1 VQSAYAEFAVPL
13 VSEDMSIP
21 FVQEVDAQL
30 AVRYEN
36 FDTFGSVTKPKVALS
51 WRLSD
56 WMMVRSAWSEGFR
69 APNLQQQ
76 YESGLQRSN
85 LRRDFIRCEA
95 AQRRDPTVI
104 FTTTC
109 SKPAGSPANPD
120 STYLITESSQSVISN
135 RQGSAA
141 LEPEESTNL
150 TYGFVFESSF
160 LPPEWGAITFTA
172 DWWRIEQSNVVGIFG
187 DDNHILLDYVL
198 RLNGSANPAVV
209 RADPTPQDVTAFT
222 GTGLAP
228 VGDIQFVDDNYLNLD
243 ERTVQGWD
251 FGLYYDL
258 DDTPIGD
265 FSFRINVAFLDKFF
279 QGVSP
284 NGAIINQAA
293 ASGDIP
299 SALTVGGQGDLVR
312 RFGRPEW
319 RYTSA
324 LTWRKDAWG
333 AGWFTSYVG
342 DVYDPDIVLTATGQ
356 NWIIDDHQTHN
367 LYVQY
372 ELGYDTD
379 TPTRFRV
386 GMRNIFDEEP
396 PLADTNF
403 GYLGDLHNPQGR
415 FLYGSIR
422 KTF

>member
-1 VQSAYAEFAVPL
+1 
-13 VSEDMSIP
+13 M
-21 FVQEVDAQL
+21 
-30 AVRYEN
+30 
-36 FDTFGSVTKPKVALS
+36 
-51 WRLSD
+51 
-56 WMMVRSAWSEGFR
+56 
-69 APNLQQQ
+69 
-76 YESGLQRSN
+76 
-85 LRRDFIRCEA
+85 
-95 AQRRDPTVI
+95 
-104 FTTTC
+104 
-109 SKPAGSPANPD
+109 
-120 STYLITESSQSVISN
+120 
-135 RQGSAA
+135 
-141 LEPEESTNL
+141 
-150 TYGFVFESSF
+150 
-160 LPPEWGAITFTA
+160 
-172 DWWRIEQSNVVGIFG
+172 
-187 DDNHILLDYVL
+187 
-198 RLNGSANPAVV
+198 
-209 RADPTPQDVTAFT
+209 TAFT

-258 DDTPIGD
+258 DDTPLGD
-265 FSFRINVAFLDKFF
+265 FSFRINAAFLDKFF

-299 SALTVGGQGDLVR
+299 SVLTVGGQGDLVR
-312 RFGRPEW
+312 RLGRPEW
-319 RYTSA
+319 RYTST

-356 NWIIDDHQTHN
+356 SWIIEDYQTHN

-379 TPTRFRV
+379 RPTRFRV
-386 GMRNIFDEEP
+386 GMRNIFNEEP